1 LGQYERAGF
10 PPAAAAGRPGSREFR
25 VLITLLLPSPGVSC
39 FNSGEGTAMNRWF
52 YGFFFFFP
60 RPLAEGNG

>member
-1 LGQYERAGF
+1 LGHYERAGF
-10 PPAAAAGRPGSREFR
+10 PPAAAAGRPGSRGFR
-25 VLITLLLPSPGVSC
+25 VLITLGLPSRGDPC
-39 FNSGEGTAMNRWF
+39 FNSVEGTAMNRWF